1 MPRDALLALATGALL
16 ERGIRNGAQ
25 EARWLL
31 DHVAGDSTSAP
42 VPPETEARFRALL
55 QRRLAGEPLQYV
67 MASTEFHGLDF
78 SVGPGV
84 LIPRPE
90 TERLVD
96 FALARYPGHHGI
108 CDLCTGSGA
117 IILALAHAL
126 PDVEPTVGI
135 DLSPEALAYARRNR
149 ESLGLHR
156 VGLIEGDLFAPIPDD
171 IQFGLVTANP
181 PYVSAEE
188 YAQLP
193 GDVADWEP
201 RLALFAEDRGLALI
215 QRIANSTPPR
225 LVPGGWLLCEI
236 GCEQGEATR
245 TIFRDAGFAHVEILQ
260 DYCQR
265 DRVVAARKGGEG
277 RGNGIVE

>member
-1 MPRDALLALATGALL
+1 MPRDALLALAARALL
-16 ERGIRNGAQ
+16 EQGIRNGAQ

-31 DHVAGDSTSAP
+31 DHVAGNSASTP
-42 VPPETEARFRALL
+42 VPPEAQARFRALL

-67 MASTEFHGLDF
+67 MASAEFYGLDL

-117 IILALAHAL
+117 IILALAHVL
-126 PDVEPTVGI
+126 LDVEPVVGI

-149 ESLGLHR
+149 ESLGLCR
-156 VGLIEGDLFAPIPDD
+156 VGLIEGDLFAPVPDD

-201 RLALFAEDRGLALI
+201 RLALFAEDRGLALV
-215 QRIANSTPPR
+215 QRIASSTPAR

-236 GCEQGEATR
+236 GCEQGEAAR
-245 TIFRDAGFAHVEILQ
+245 AIFRDAGFAQVDVLQ

-265 DRVVAARKGGEG
+265 DRVVAARMAGGGVGGME
-277 RGNGIVE
+277 